1 MVDCDKDNVAPWVDF
16 SDFLGKREPVEL
28 AVELHIQ
35 VIKAQIGWG
44 CVQVRK
50 KFHGVLG
57 LTDDFSIGMVN
68 EQIFLDGT
76 FQNIQLRL

>member
-1 MVDCDKDNVAPWVDF
+1 M
-16 SDFLGKREPVEL
+16 
-28 AVELHIQ
+28 
-35 VIKAQIGWG
+35 G